1 MTETAVTKKL
11 NAKKE
16 ALQKE
21 EEKLKKITNKIATL
35 KKEIAE
41 LESKRQSEIFKEYGF
56 ESIEDLEELFKTNKR
71 KLKSLMRKIPEGKNG
86 I

>member
-21 EEKLKKITNKIATL
+21 EEKLTKINYKIATL
-35 KKEIAE
+35 KKQIAE

-56 ESIEDLEELFKTNKR
+56 ESIEDLENF
-71 KLKSLMRKIPEGKNG
+71 LKQTKGN
-86 I
+86 

>member
-11 NAKKE
+11 NTKKE
-16 ALQKE
+16 ALLKE
-21 EEKLKKITNKIATL
+21 EEKLKKINNKIATL

-56 ESIEDLEELFKTNKR
+56 ESIEDLENF
-71 KLKSLMRKIPEGKNG
+71 LKQNRGN
-86 I
+86 

>member
-16 ALQKE
+16 ALLKE
-21 EEKLKKITNKIATL
+21 EEKLKKINNKIATL

-56 ESIEDLEELFKTNKR
+56 ESIEDLENF
-71 KLKSLMRKIPEGKNG
+71 LKQTKGN
-86 I
+86 